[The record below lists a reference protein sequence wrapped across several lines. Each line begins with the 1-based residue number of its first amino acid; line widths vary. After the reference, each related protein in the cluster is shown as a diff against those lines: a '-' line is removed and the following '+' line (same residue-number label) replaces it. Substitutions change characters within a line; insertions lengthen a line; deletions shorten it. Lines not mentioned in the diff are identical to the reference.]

1 MVAILHRVLAVCRA
15 AGRRFAAANCCNLHR
30 FLSFCGR
37 LSPVLTKSFYFCI
50 RYNVVFVLLRSANLC
65 KIAMVTAVL
74 RLREIPNFVV
84 ISHRFMFWGLSPLF
98 LRIKKRH
105 LAFAKRG
112 AVLYGSVY
120 SGGSACRA
128 ALLGQ
133 GRKNRV
139 VQQHAGN
146 DVAVRDGLPAVDH
159 ADAVVGQRQLFQGL
173 HVLAV

>member
-50 RYNVVFVLLRSANLC
+50 RYNVVFVLPRSANLC
-65 KIAMVTAVL
+65 KIAMVAAVL
-74 RLREIPNFVV
+74 RPREIPNFVV

-98 LRIKKRH
+98 LRTKKRH

-120 SGGSACRA
+120 SGGGEVSLPCRSARSGPQKSGRSAACRERRS
-128 ALLGQ
+128 GT
-133 GRKNRV
+133 
-139 VQQHAGN
+139 
-146 DVAVRDGLPAVDH
+146 
-159 ADAVVGQRQLFQGL
+159 
-173 HVLAV
+173 